1 MVAYADS
8 IRIVFGV
15 SCSKN
20 QKKGNEMKKNS
31 LGKNKVQTW
40 RSRIQIG
47 FFVLVAF
54 IATINGLAEIGVTLP
69 AFLGGASLHAICP
82 FGGVVS
88 FWNLA
93 TLGTLVKKV
102 HDSSVVLA
110 VLGLLL
116 ALLFGPVI
124 CGWICPFGTFQEWIG
139 KLGRKLFKKRYNH
152 FVPKKLDRILRYLRY
167 LVLAWVSYMTVVT
180 GKLIFQDYDPY
191 YALFNFWRSE
201 VAISG
206 YVILGVVIL
215 LSLFVERPFCK
226 YACPYGAFQ
235 GIFNLFRVFKIRRK
249 EATCISCN
257 ACSKACPMN
266 IEVSKA
272 GIVHDPQCISCMKC
286 TSEAACPVKETVDFS
301 SAKTRF
307 TVKTKTVGL
316 IAVVVLLGGIGLSML
331 IGLWN
336 TESSKQPALI
346 KEGDFAGLPSPS
358 DIRGSYTWEDVSKA
372 FAIPSSL
379 LVEAFGAAQSTDKV
393 NLLEA
398 VYLGKVPEGLE
409 IGTDSVRLFVS
420 FYTGLPHIPEEG
432 TILPASA
439 ITVLRREGKDTSPLF
454 EEIASKAISLG
465 ETVSFTEQPVTP
477 ATEIISITGKTTFQE
492 LISAGYLLEE
502 IEAIVGKPEDLNM
515 AIKDFVA
522 EQGIEFSEMKAQLAM
537 LTPKKK

>member
-1 MVAYADS
+1 
-8 IRIVFGV
+8 
-15 SCSKN
+15 
-20 QKKGNEMKKNS
+20 MKKNG

-40 RSRIQIG
+40 RKWIQIG
-47 FFVLVAF
+47 FFVLVAW
-54 IATINGLAEIGVTLP
+54 IATINGLAEMGVTLP

-116 ALLFGPVI
+116 AILFGPVI

-152 FVPKKLDRILRYLRY
+152 FVPKKLDGILRYLRY
-167 LVLAWVSYMTVVT
+167 LVLAWVSYMTVIS

-206 YVILGVVIL
+206 YVILGIVVV

-266 IEVSKA
+266 IDVAKA
-272 GIVHDPQCISCMKC
+272 GIVHDHQCISCMKC

-301 SAKTRF
+301 SAKPRF
-307 TVKTKTVGL
+307 AIKTKTVG
-316 IAVVVLLGGIGLSML
+316 IVAVVVLLGGILLSML

-336 TESSKQPALI
+336 TESSKQPVLI
-346 KEGDFAGLPSPS
+346 REGEFAGLPSPS

-372 FAIPSSL
+372 FDIPVPV
-379 LVEAFGAAQSTDKV
+379 LVEAFGAAQGTDKV

-398 VYLGKVPEGLE
+398 VYLGKVPEGFE

-420 FYTGLPHIPEEG
+420 FYTGLPHSPEEG

-439 ITVLRREGKDTSPLF
+439 ITVLQREGKDTSPLF
-454 EEIASKAISLG
+454 EEVASKATILG
-465 ETVSFTEQPVTP
+465 EVVPDQQVQSAAP
-477 ATEIISITGKTTFQE
+477 AMAIEITGKTTFKE
-492 LISAGYLLEE
+492 LLSAGYVLEE
-502 IEAIVGKPEDLNM
+502 IEAIVGKPDDLNM
-515 AIKDFVA
+515 AVKDFVA
-522 EQGIEFSEMKAQLAM
+522 AQGIEFSEMKAKLAT
-537 LTPKKK
+537 LTPKK